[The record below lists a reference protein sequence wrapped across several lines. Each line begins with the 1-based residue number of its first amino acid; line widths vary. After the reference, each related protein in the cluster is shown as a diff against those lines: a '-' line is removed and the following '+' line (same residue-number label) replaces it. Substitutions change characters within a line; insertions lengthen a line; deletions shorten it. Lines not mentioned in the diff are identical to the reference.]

1 MGVTCISR
9 HLVGIATLHKIS
21 ALPSGK
27 RRCIRTIVMV
37 ATVSG
42 PHHTLVV
49 PKDADLNF
57 VARRQG
63 VCVLRQP
70 QRRQRGAC
78 RRPGAAQVAAQHV
91 LRVAPALCQSPH
103 LPAHTNHLPMTRFST
118 AALVAKL
125 VRSWCA

>member
-1 MGVTCISR
+1 MGVTCIPG
-9 HLVGIATLHKIS
+9 HLVGIATLHKPS
-21 ALPSGK
+21 ALPPCT
-27 RRCIRTIVMV
+27 RRCIRTIMMV

-42 PHHTLVV
+42 PRHTLVV
-49 PKDADLNF
+49 PKDADLDL

-91 LRVAPALCQSPH
+91 LRVPPALRQPPH
-103 LPAHTNHLPMTRFST
+103 LPTGSRC
-118 AALVAKL
+118 V
-125 VRSWCA
+125 